1 MNIHYVFICFKW
13 NRKQKRQIEMI
24 SNEKRNSLSRTNMIM
39 YVKHNHF
46 KQELHFAEQEKFS
59 QPQIVY

>member
-1 MNIHYVFICFKW
+1 
-13 NRKQKRQIEMI
+13 MI